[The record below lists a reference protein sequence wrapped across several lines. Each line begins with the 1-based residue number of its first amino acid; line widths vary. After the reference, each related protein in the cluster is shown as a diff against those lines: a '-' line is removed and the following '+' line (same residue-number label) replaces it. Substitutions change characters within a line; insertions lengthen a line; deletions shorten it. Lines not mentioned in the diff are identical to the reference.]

1 MATSYPASL
10 DNFTNPTGSDTL
22 ASPDHAGQHTN
33 INDAVEA
40 IETELGTLPKGS
52 SASVKAR
59 LDAVDTAVTARAL
72 IASPTFTGT
81 PAAPTATAG
90 TSTTQLATTAFVA
103 TGIAPVAPQFPYRSG
118 VWYKPA
124 VLNQATTQGA
134 TLNTTTYIP
143 FYVSVATTFDRIAI
157 ITGSTFVGT
166 GLARLGIYNNSSTYA
181 PSTVLLDAGT
191 VATTGTSTVTSI
203 TISQALSVGWYW
215 LAMNSI
221 TNGTTNSFTTASGSV
236 YNSYNLGA
244 SSAGS
249 NYSSGYSE
257 TVNATSGFATAV
269 SPAGIVITT
278 LVFLR
283 AA

>member
-22 ASPDHAGQHTN
+22 ASPDHAGQHAN

-52 SASVKAR
+52 KATVKAR
-59 LDAVDTAVTARAL
+59 LDAVDVSL
-72 IASPTFTGT
+72 
-81 PAAPTATAG
+81 AP
-90 TSTTQLATTAFVA
+90 L
-103 TGIAPVAPQFPYRSG
+103 APQFPYRSG

-124 VLNQATTQGA
+124 VLNQATTQAA
-134 TLNTTTYIP
+134 TVTTTTYIP

-157 ITGSTFVGT
+157 ITGSAFVGT
-166 GLARLGIYNNSSTYA
+166 GSARLGIYNNSATYA

-191 VATTGTSTVTSI
+191 VATTGVSTVTSI

-215 LAMNSI
+215 LAMNSVA
-221 TNGTTNSFTTASGSV
+221 NGSTNSFTTASGAV

-244 SSAGS
+244 SSPAN
-249 NYSSGYSE
+249 NYFSGYSE

-269 SPAGIVITT
+269 SPAPIVIST

>member
-22 ASPDHAGQHTN
+22 ASPDHAGQHTD

-59 LDAVDTAVTARAL
+59 LDAVDVSL
-72 IASPTFTGT
+72 
-81 PAAPTATAG
+81 AP
-90 TSTTQLATTAFVA
+90 L
-103 TGIAPVAPQFPYRSG
+103 APQFPYRSG
-118 VWYKPA
+118 FWYKPS

-143 FYVSVATTFDRIAI
+143 FYVSTAQTFDRIGI
-157 ITGSTFVGT
+157 ITGSTFAGT
-166 GLARLGIYNNSSTYA
+166 GSVRLGIYNNSVYA

-191 VATTGTSTVTSI
+191 LVSSGVSTNINI

-221 TNGTTNSFTTASGSV
+221 TNGSTNSFTTASGSV
-236 YNSYNLGA
+236 YNTYNLGA
-244 SSAGS
+244 ANAAN
-249 NYSSGYSE
+249 NYQSGYSE
-257 TVNATSGFATAV
+257 TVTATSGFVTAGTLTG
-269 SPAGIVITT
+269 SIITVM
-278 LVFLR
+278 VFLR